1 MLPLHRNPEPDCHQH
16 HSCRIQLDMHV
27 RLTHICM
34 TFHGTCVNLGTYVQ
48 CQWIEGAVSQGLGE
62 EQLQG

>member
-1 MLPLHRNPEPDCHQH
+1 
-16 HSCRIQLDMHV
+16 MHV

-34 TFHGTCVNLGTYVQ
+34 IFHVTYVNVGTYVQ
-48 CQWIEGAVSQGLGE
+48 RQWLEGAVSEGLGE